1 MWTPISKFIL
11 KYRYILITVI
21 LCVTTFMGYHS
32 KDLQLAYAGSKVLP
46 LDDPSYV
53 EYNEFK
59 AKFGEDG
66 AVLVIG
72 LNDKRIWQKDVF
84 NDWSKLSNDIKAI
97 KGIQEVLS
105 VGRIYELKKDT
116 TERKFVL
123 NKVISAPATS
133 QAEVDSLKQ
142 KIEGLKFYDGLLF
155 NTKNGSTLMAITFD
169 RQILN
174 SKYRG
179 KIVNKINDLAQT
191 FSEKNKVELH
201 YSGLPWVRSKLSDKI
216 AKEFVLFLV
225 LALATTGLVLAIFFK
240 QFHAVFFPLLVVI
253 NGVVWALGIIA
264 LFGYQISLLLGIIPA
279 LIVIIGIP
287 NSVLL
292 LNKYHNEFRK
302 TGDKMHSLEVAI
314 QKIGPTA
321 LLANVSA
328 AIGFGVFSFTN
339 SAILEEFGHIASIN
353 IIATYICSIILVP
366 IIFSFLPAPSAK
378 HTKHL
383 DSKKLTAFLQKID
396 YLVFHHRK
404 AIYISSAVIV
414 LIALYGVTKMHANG
428 YVVDDLP
435 KKDPIYKDLK
445 FFEKNF
451 DGVLPLEVSIDT
463 KKKNGVMNAS
473 FIKRIDKFQEMV
485 SAYPEI
491 SRALSLDEV
500 LKMATQGF
508 YNGNPSQYRLPNTM
522 EQAFILSYA
531 GKSAGKGSGDM
542 LKAFLNKDKS
552 ETRVSFQMA
561 DIGSEKMN
569 VLLKELEV
577 RTDSIFPKEK
587 FNVVFTGSSRIFVK
601 GTDYLVENLK
611 ESLLL
616 AIGLISI
623 IIFILFRSL
632 RMNGIALIPNIIS
645 LIFTAGIMGYV
656 GINLKPSTIL
666 IFSVAFGLANDQT
679 IYFLTKYRQ
688 ELENPANSISKA
700 ISLAL
705 SETGVSMIYAAGIL
719 FFGFGIFAASNFEG
733 TMWLGILVSITL
745 LVALLSNLILVPA
758 LLLSLEQRINRKKVA
773 KPLIQMDMDLVDE
786 DDNNKV

>member
-1 MWTPISKFIL
+1 MWKPISKFIL
-11 KYRYILITVI
+11 NNRYILLVIVLSITA
-21 LCVTTFMGYHS
+21 FMAYHS
-32 KDLQLAYAGSKVLP
+32 KNLQLAYAGSKVLP
-46 LDDPSYV
+46 LNDPAYV

-59 AKFGEDG
+59 SKFGEDG

-72 LNDKRIWQKDVF
+72 LNDKRIWEKDAF
-84 NDWSKLSNDIKAI
+84 NDWAKLSADIKNI

-105 VGRIYELKKDT
+105 LGRIFELKKDT
-116 TERKFVL
+116 TERKFNLAAVT
-123 NKVISAPATS
+123 KAPLAT
-133 QAEVDSLKQ
+133 QAEVDSIKQ
-142 KIEGLKFYDGLLF
+142 KIESLKFYDGLLF
-155 NTKNGSTLMAITFD
+155 NSKNGATLMAITFNK
-169 RQILN
+169 QVLN

-179 KIVNKINDLAQT
+179 KIVNNINQLAASFAEKHKI
-191 FSEKNKVELH
+191 ELH

-225 LALATTGLVLAIFFK
+225 LALVTTGLVLAIFFK

-253 NGVVWALGIIA
+253 NGVIWALGIIS

-287 NSVLL
+287 NSVLI

-302 TGDKMHSLEVAI
+302 TGDKRHSLEVAI

-353 IIATYICSIILVP
+353 IIATYISSMILVP
-366 IIFSFLPAPSAK
+366 IIFSFLPAPSIR
-378 HTKHL
+378 HTRHL
-383 DSKKLTAFLQKID
+383 DSKKLTGFLKRID
-396 YLVFHHRK
+396 HLVFNYRNP
-404 AIYISSAVIV
+404 IYLISAALV
-414 LIALYGVTKMHANG
+414 LVALYGVTKMHANG

-463 KKKNGVMNAS
+463 KKRNGVMNAS
-473 FIKRIDKFQEMV
+473 FIKRIDKFQDMV

-522 EQAFILSYA
+522 EQSFILSYA
-531 GKSAGKGSGDM
+531 GKSGGKDAGSL

-552 ETRVSFQMA
+552 ETRISFQMA

-587 FNVVFTGSSRIFVK
+587 YNVVFTGSSRIFVK

-616 AIGLISI
+616 AIGLISV

-645 LIFTAGIMGYV
+645 LIVTAGIMGYA

-700 ISLAL
+700 VSLAL

-773 KPLIQMDMDLVDE
+773 KPLFPMDMELTDE
-786 DDNNKV
+786 ENNRSV

>member
-1 MWTPISKFIL
+1 MWTFISNFVL
-11 KYRYILITVI
+11 KNRYILIISI
-21 LCVTTFMGYHS
+21 LCVTAFMAYHS
-32 KDLQLAYAGSKVLP
+32 KNLQLAYAGSKVLP

-53 EYNEFK
+53 EYNKFK
-59 AKFGEDG
+59 EKFGEDG

-72 LNDKRIWQKDVF
+72 ANDKNIWQKDTF
-84 NDWSKLSNDIKAI
+84 NDWSKLSNEIKAI

-105 VGRIYELKKDT
+105 IGRVFELKKDT
-116 TERKFVL
+116 AEKKFVL
-123 NKVISAPATS
+123 EAVVKNQATS

-142 KIEGLKFYDGLLF
+142 RIEGLKFYDGLLF
-155 NTKNGSTLMAITFD
+155 NTSNGATLMAITFD
-169 RQILN
+169 KQILN

-179 KIVNKINDLAQT
+179 KIVNQINQLAET
-191 FSEKNKVELH
+191 FSQKHKIELH

-216 AKEFVLFLV
+216 AKEFVLFLFLALIATGVV
-225 LALATTGLVLAIFFK
+225 LAMFFR

-253 NGVVWALGIIA
+253 NGVVWALGVIA
-264 LFGYQISLLLGIIPA
+264 LFNYQISLLLGIVPA

-292 LNKYHNEFRK
+292 LNKYHNEFKK
-302 TGDKMHSLEVAI
+302 TGDKMHSLKIAV

-339 SAILEEFGHIASIN
+339 SAILTEFGHVAAIN
-353 IIATYICSIILVP
+353 IIATYICSMILVP
-366 IIFSFLPAPSAK
+366 IIFSFLPAPSIK
-378 HTKHL
+378 HTRHL
-383 DSKKLTAFLQKID
+383 EAKRITAFLTKID

-404 AIYISSAVIV
+404 AIYITSAVIV
-414 LIALYGVTKMHANG
+414 AIALFGVTKMRANG
-428 YVVDDLP
+428 FVVDDLP
-435 KKDPIYKDLK
+435 KNDPIYKDLK

-451 DGVLPLEVSIDT
+451 DGILPLEVSIDT

-473 FIKRIDKFQEMV
+473 FIHRIDKFQNMV
-485 SAYPEI
+485 SSYPEI

-508 YNGNPSQYRLPNTM
+508 YNGNPAQYRLPNSM

-531 GKSAGKGSGDM
+531 GKSSGKGSGSM

-552 ETRVSFQMA
+552 ETRISFQMA

-569 VLLKELEV
+569 LLLKELEV
-577 RTDSIFPKEK
+577 KTDSIFPKDK
-587 FNVVFTGSSRIFVK
+587 FDVVFTGSSRIFVK
-601 GTDYLVENLK
+601 GTDYLVQNLK

-623 IIFILFRSL
+623 IIFVLFRSL

-645 LIFTAGIMGYV
+645 LIFTAGIMGYA

-688 ELENPANSISKA
+688 ELENPDNSISKA
-700 ISLAL
+700 IALAL

-719 FFGFGIFAASNFEG
+719 FFGFGIFAASNFQG

-758 LLLSLEQRINRKKVA
+758 LLLSLEQRINRKKVNR
-773 KPLIQMDMDLVDE
+773 PLIQMNLDLTENAND
-786 DDNNKV
+786 